1 MDLLFGGIGKSIPF
15 NCMARQCWLIR
26 PMNIGFVSY
35 NHANFYRFGE
45 HLVIGQLNEYQC
57 FSAFHWSTSDTSGIT
72 VYKCTVT
79 NIENTVRALHS
90 CNCWFNS

>member
-45 HLVIGQLNEYQC
+45 TSSYWSIKRISVFLC
-57 FSAFHWSTSDTSGIT
+57 FSLVNQRQLRHHTIILEEGAG
-72 VYKCTVT
+72 
-79 NIENTVRALHS
+79 NILFIPLS
-90 CNCWFNS
+90 S